1 MHQGLLLSLQGTAT
15 RRPLS
20 SFYGAVVPPSSANS
34 YAAPSRLRKRGRV
47 YRCRPRKPPSKE
59 RGAWARITA
68 PPHPFWATISTG
80 FGQVKAGIRPPTCQ
94 LPGCVE
100 WHHKSRSLWAIRFR
114 FVGLASFPACRVSV
128 PPAWAENFVR
138 KSHLQPVLYLE
149 AVHSCSNPASRAP
162 CHGNLET
169 VSQLTHPSYHHR
181 PQESTHQTI
190 VESRQNDGRANGA
203 NGASPELPPFF

>member
-34 YAAPSRLRKRGRV
+34 YTAPSRLRKRGRV

-80 FGQVKAGIRPPTCQ
+80 FSQVKAGIRPPTCQ
-94 LPGCVE
+94 LPGLPRVAPQVAVAMGNPLPLCRV
-100 WHHKSRSLWAIRFR
+100 
-114 FVGLASFPACRVSV
+114 ASFPACRVSV

-138 KSHLQPVLYLE
+138 KSHLQLVLYWE

-181 PQESTHQTI
+181 PQESTHHTI